1 MLVSGNRSIAKQPNV
16 SINYMKITIV
26 SILTLFLQLTFVSC
40 SANRTKDFND
50 PTILWETDSFYVEV
64 ENKIFL
70 ENMNRW
76 KKEWDQTAVQLEGN
90 IKSETRNIFSLA
102 TDYST
107 KFMLETWTGKFYNRK
122 EIIIRRKLDNEVEE
136 NIIERQYSTVGTD
149 GIEIYIRENV
159 LFRIIKTVY

>member
-1 MLVSGNRSIAKQPNV
+1 
-16 SINYMKITIV
+16 MKVETRNTHYGVYAITV
-26 SILTLFLQLTFVSC
+26 FCILTLFLQLTFVSC
-40 SANRTKDFND
+40 SAKRIKDFED

-90 IKSETRNIFSLA
+90 IKYETRNIFSLA

-107 KFMLETWTGKFYNRK
+107 KFMLENWTGKFYNRK

-136 NIIERQYSTVGTD
+136 NIIERPYSTVGTD
-149 GIEIYIRENV
+149 GIEICIRENV